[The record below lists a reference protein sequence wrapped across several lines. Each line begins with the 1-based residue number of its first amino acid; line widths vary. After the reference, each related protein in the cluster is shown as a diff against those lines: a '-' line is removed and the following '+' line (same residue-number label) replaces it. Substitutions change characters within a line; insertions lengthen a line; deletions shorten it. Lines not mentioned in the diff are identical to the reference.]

1 MRAMTADAS
10 NTPVPRDQLRVSHEE
25 RDAVV
30 ERLRDAAG
38 DGRLDI
44 DELEDRVG
52 RALTAKTY
60 GELAP
65 LTADLPVSAA
75 LAPVPPLVIKSG
87 MQGASRTGRWKVP
100 AKITAHGGMAGVRLD
115 FTRVA
120 CALPEVEIEAYG
132 EMAGVTIVVPE
143 GWWVDSDEVDP
154 GVGGLRNKTLHPET
168 RLPGTPLLRITGKGG
183 MAGITIR
190 YPNFLERRRLEK
202 AKGQ

>member
-44 DELEDRVG
+44 DELEERVG

-65 LTADLPVSAA
+65 LTADLP
-75 LAPVPPLVIKSG
+75 
-87 MQGASRTGRWKVP
+87 
-100 AKITAHGGMAGVRLD
+100 
-115 FTRVA
+115 
-120 CALPEVEIEAYG
+120 
-132 EMAGVTIVVPE
+132 
-143 GWWVDSDEVDP
+143 
-154 GVGGLRNKTLHPET
+154 
-168 RLPGTPLLRITGKGG
+168 
-183 MAGITIR
+183 
-190 YPNFLERRRLEK
+190 
-202 AKGQ
+202 

>member
-1 MRAMTADAS
+1 MTADAS
-10 NTPVPRDQLRVSHEE
+10 NTPVPRDQLRVSHDE
-25 RDAVV
+25 RDKVV
-30 ERLRDAAG
+30 EQLRDAAA

-65 LTADLPVSAA
+65 LTADLPVPAA
-75 LAPVPPLVIKSG
+75 HTPIPPLVIKSG

-115 FTRVA
+115 FTRVE
-120 CALPEVEIEAYG
+120 CPLPEVEIEAYG

-143 GWWVDSDEVDP
+143 GWFVDSDGVDP
-154 GVGGLRNKTLHPET
+154 GIGGLRNKTLHPET
-168 RLPGTPLLRITGKGG
+168 RTPGTPVIRVTGTGG
-183 MAGITIR
+183 MAGVTIR
-190 YPNFLERRRLEK
+190 HPNYLERRRLEK
-202 AKGQ
+202 AKAQGR